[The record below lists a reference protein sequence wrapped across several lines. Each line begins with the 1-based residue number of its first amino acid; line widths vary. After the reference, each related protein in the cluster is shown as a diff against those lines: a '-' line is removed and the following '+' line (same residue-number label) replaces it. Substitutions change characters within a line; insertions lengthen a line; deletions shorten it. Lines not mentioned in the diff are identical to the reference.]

1 MRRRAEHGQE
11 FREWDRDLAMFR
23 LASIGGDGMIDVG
36 TVKDLQGSERH
47 VVLCPWIA
55 YNKAERLATANA
67 ERLATAK
74 LSSEEDVDQKFDVTI
89 TR

>member
-1 MRRRAEHGQE
+1 
-11 FREWDRDLAMFR
+11 
-23 LASIGGDGMIDVG
+23 MIDVG

-55 YNKAERLATANA
+55 YNKAERLATA
-67 ERLATAK
+67 K